1 MYFFKANK
9 PESLT
14 VKKIWTKAFSG
25 SDLENF
31 CRHPPTPLPFQ
42 LLALIIALPLRK
54 IIVRTSRET
63 NVEIF
68 ATCLSDKKGGERRKG
83 GRRGTFDQVT
93 SIPLPFFAPY
103 VCHPS
108 TDRGGKKIVS
118 GDLEMVHRCRLSILI
133 YRKVITAL
141 KTSLFPFHNF
151 ASNWIWTLGYPNVDS
166 SMIRWV
172 FEFLGRGIDIS
183 VSFLFSG
190 FVII

>member
-31 CRHPPTPLPFQ
+31 CRHLPTPLPFQ

-68 ATCLSDKKGGERRKG
+68 ATCLSDKKGGGEAEGRKEG
-83 GRRGTFDQVT
+83 HV
-93 SIPLPFFAPY
+93 
-103 VCHPS
+103 
-108 TDRGGKKIVS
+108 
-118 GDLEMVHRCRLSILI
+118 
-133 YRKVITAL
+133 
-141 KTSLFPFHNF
+141 
-151 ASNWIWTLGYPNVDS
+151 
-166 SMIRWV
+166 
-172 FEFLGRGIDIS
+172 
-183 VSFLFSG
+183 
-190 FVII
+190 